1 MVECIKRHISNCFAG
16 YFSWKVCNFHVNN
29 VAAKKPNG
37 ARRGGEMMFAAC
49 LKHKVY
55 YTSGDANQSVVR
67 GYLQEGLQSALDKY
81 NAAEGLSDDVAVG
94 AEVHK
99 GDDVIVGIVFSWE
112 SFKPKRVR
120 MAKHL
125 NLEKCDLY
133 LRPGDKDAHTPL
145 KMFFA
150 DHRTKRD
157 RSQFM
162 QAFRM
167 NNDRLRERKRH
178 AGTSNSAYEG
188 DEGGVSDA
196 A

>member
-1 MVECIKRHISNCFAG
+1 MPFPFAG
-16 YFSWKVCNFHVNN
+16 YSTWTVCNFHFNN
-29 VAAKKPNG
+29 DCAKQPDVARLG
-37 ARRGGEMMFAAC
+37 HEMMFADC
-49 LKHKVY
+49 LKHKVNY
-55 YTSGDANQSVVR
+55 ASGDANQSVVR
-67 GYLQEGLQSALDKY
+67 GYLQKGLQSALDKH
-81 NAAEGLSDDVAVG
+81 NAAQGLSDDAAVS
-94 AEVHK
+94 AKVNR
-99 GDDVIVGIVFSWE
+99 GDDVMVGIVFSWKD
-112 SFKPKRVR
+112 FKPKKVR
-120 MAKHL
+120 MAKNM
-125 NLEKCDLY
+125 NLEKYDLY
-133 LRPGDKDAHTPL
+133 LRPGDNDSHTPL